1 MPRII
6 VWYILYAAYVLAFIT
21 LVIIL
26 CIKFSSALFS
36 FTALIHSYSLI
47 VKDQNFDMIPTWSV
61 QALP

>member
-26 CIKFSSALFS
+26 CIKFSSALFFYRPHS
-36 FTALIHSYSLI
+36 FLLI
-47 VKDQNFDMIPTWSV
+47 NC
-61 QALP
+61 